1 MYVDCRHQLGC
12 VFIPSKAPPD
22 WALHTFVGFVKV
34 VELREIE
41 SQCTCCGEDVS
52 FLKLTQIA
60 FIVEREWL
68 FTVCI
73 IHLIDEHISTSET

>member
-1 MYVDCRHQLGC
+1 MYLCG
-12 VFIPSKAPPD
+12 
-22 WALHTFVGFVKV
+22 
-34 VELREIE
+34 
-41 SQCTCCGEDVS
+41 GEDVS
-52 FLKLTQIA
+52 FLKLTPIA